1 MALLVAHYFVGDLM
15 HWLINGCTELV
26 STRNILKKDKR
37 RSERR
42 LFDISKL
49 TKVKKF
55 KKKREKALICWRFLG
70 YWRFQSFKLS
80 KAF

>member
-1 MALLVAHYFVGDLM
+1 MYGTS
-15 HWLINGCTELV
+15 IYKKY
-26 STRNILKKDKR
+26 LKKKIKAEVKEDI
-37 RSERR
+37 
-42 LFDISKL
+42 FDISKF
-49 TKVKKF
+49 TKVRNF